1 MTFKKK
7 GIMAFNLNRLKE
19 VAKQASEK
27 EREVAK
33 FRDENRD
40 WLLKSSLIALEIHRY
55 LRLNGMTQSQLADK
69 LGISPAMVTKLLSG
83 KENMSLKT
91 ICGIER
97 VIQYELLKIPSYEKG
112 TFAEYVLPKLPD
124 ENLEFEDGMQTFC
137 KIIAINVEIKTKKR
151 AFAANY
157 IG

>member
-7 GIMAFNLNRLKE
+7 STMAFNFNRLKE
-19 VAKQASEK
+19 VTKQPSEK
-27 EREVAK
+27 EYEKAK

-55 LRLNGMTQSQLADK
+55 LRQNRMNQSQLAEM

-83 KENMSLKT
+83 KENLSLKT

-97 VIQYELLKIPSYEKG
+97 VINFELLKIPSYEKG
-112 TFAEYVLPKLPD
+112 TLLKCNLMTMPD
-124 ENLEFEDGMQTFC
+124 EELEFTYSQNFC
-137 KIIAINVEIKTKKR
+137 KIIKMNEEIETKKK
-151 AFAANY
+151 AIA
-157 IG
+157 G